1 MRAAVYGRR
10 LAVSSCLK
18 SSCLVR
24 WERQLEEQCTSQRGT
39 KRVRLQAP
47 SALSLNGTLPNCPM
61 WSGTGPRFKCIN
73 FHPNMIRDRK
83 NLATS
88 SSPANRHTLVAVI
101 HAIHAT
107 AIYLLPL
114 ANILADQHIT
124 HARRTTPKAQ
134 PLSFNVPPA
143 QYLWGKAPR
152 LRASLSIY
160 SEFARLPGLRSSK
173 TMRPRFENTPQPLVI
188 APLKTDERMIASLS
202 FEFCIHA
209 TPESC
214 VTLEEEIPSFCAGT
228 AHHFGWTTVL

>member
-47 SALSLNGTLPNCPM
+47 SALSLNRTLPNCPM
-61 WSGTGPRFKCIN
+61 RSGTGPRFKCIN
-73 FHPNMIRDRK
+73 FHPNMIRDRE

-88 SSPANRHTLVAVI
+88 SSPADQHTLVAVI

-107 AIYLLPL
+107 AIYLFPL
-114 ANILADQHIT
+114 ANIPADQPIT

-134 PLSFNVPPA
+134 PLFFNVPPA
-143 QYLWGKAPR
+143 QYPLGKSAQTPR
-152 LRASLSIY
+152 
-160 SEFARLPGLRSSK
+160 
-173 TMRPRFENTPQPLVI
+173 
-188 APLKTDERMIASLS
+188 
-202 FEFCIHA
+202 
-209 TPESC
+209 
-214 VTLEEEIPSFCAGT
+214 
-228 AHHFGWTTVL
+228 